1 MQIEID
7 NRKFG
12 GHCNTIVRRLGKI
25 GHLVVVDATT
35 RMVRLHAGGAAK
47 PTIPARL
54 HALGYPAGGSVSS
67 PSAAVA
73 GARPLMS
80 RAVGRLT

>member
-1 MQIEID
+1 MQVEID

-25 GHLVVVDATT
+25 GQLVVVDATT
-35 RMVRLHAGGAAK
+35 QMVRLHAGGAAK

-54 HALGYPAGGSVSS
+54 HALGYSAGGSVSGL
-67 PSAAVA
+67 SAAVA
-73 GARPLMS
+73 GARSLICS
-80 RAVGRLT
+80 AVGRLT